1 MSRSTSQYSKC
12 KDLFAVLSQYLDA
25 DLTPADCA
33 AIEQH
38 IAGCPPC
45 VEFVNSLKKT
55 VELCRSAGGS
65 PEPPPLSDEVR
76 QRLLEAYQQSM
87 DKRNSAT
94 KQE

>member
-1 MSRSTSQYSKC
+1 MSSSTSRYSNC

-25 DLTPADCA
+25 ELTPADCA

-55 VELCRSAGGS
+55 VELCRSADG
-65 PEPPPLSDEVR
+65 PTEPPPLSEDIR
-76 QRLLEAYQQSM
+76 QRLLEAYQRSI
-87 DKRNSAT
+87 DERGPAEE
-94 KQE
+94 QE

>member
-1 MSRSTSQYSKC
+1 MSSSTSQYSNC
-12 KDLFAVLSQYLDA
+12 KDLFAVLSKYLDA
-25 DLTPADCA
+25 ELTPTDCA

-55 VELCRSAGGS
+55 VELCRSAEET

-76 QRLLEAYQQSM
+76 QRLLEAYQRSM
-87 DKRNSAT
+87 DERT
-94 KQE
+94 

>member
-1 MSRSTSQYSKC
+1 MSSSTPQYSNC

-25 DLTPADCA
+25 ELTPIDCA

-55 VELCRSAGGS
+55 VELCRSTETAT
-65 PEPPPLSDEVR
+65 EPPPLSDEVR
-76 QRLLEAYQQSM
+76 QRLLAAYQQSL
-87 DKRNSAT
+87 DERSSAT
-94 KQE
+94 KRE

>member
-1 MSRSTSQYSKC
+1 MSSSTSQYSNC
-12 KDLFAVLSQYLDA
+12 RDLFAVLSQYLDA
-25 DLTPADCA
+25 ELTPTDCA

-55 VELCRSAGGS
+55 VELCRTAGTA

-76 QRLLEAYQQSM
+76 QWLLEAYEQSM
-87 DKRNSAT
+87 GERA
-94 KQE
+94 